1 MTDLENL
8 ILCISDEFENIN
20 EKWKQS
26 KYYKKINMSKKLVN
40 NFYEDPSL
48 LQFALIYRSFV
59 LDLLENSSI
68 LFFDL
73 KLSNKVF
80 SRIKTINSIH
90 YKIVNYH
97 NNHNNGKI
105 PINKCLN
112 DLVGIRIILETDL
125 TLGQVEEWVK
135 ENFPELKVIFSI
147 KKEYRAIHI
156 YFGKGDNYIF
166 QWELQ
171 IWLKKDSNRNLLSHQ
186 EYKQE
191 YVKWEERCEYV

>member
-125 TLGQVEEWVK
+125 TLVQVEEWVK